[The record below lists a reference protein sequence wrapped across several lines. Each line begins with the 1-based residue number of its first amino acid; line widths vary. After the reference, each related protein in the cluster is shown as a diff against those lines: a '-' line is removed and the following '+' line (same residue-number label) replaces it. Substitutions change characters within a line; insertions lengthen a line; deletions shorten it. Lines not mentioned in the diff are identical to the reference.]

1 MHQTILSEKNEGF
14 VRENMYKVI
23 FGSET
28 VIFDSCGKRIM
39 SFPTE
44 DEADESIDEMLFGCP
59 IELDCGSEG
68 YGI

>member
-1 MHQTILSEKNEGF
+1 
-14 VRENMYKVI
+14 MYKVI

-28 VIFDSCGKRIM
+28 VIFDNCGKRIM

-44 DEADESIDEMLFGCP
+44 DEADESMDEMLFGCP